1 MIAEYTVH
9 FHEPL
14 QGVLMDGRFS
24 RYVDDEDE
32 AVRYQV
38 YFEMKYKEL
47 YDDKSATV
55 GLVSV
60 R

>member
-1 MIAEYTVH
+1 
-9 FHEPL
+9 
-14 QGVLMDGRFS
+14 MDGRFS
-24 RYVDDEDE
+24 RCVDDEDE

-47 YDDKSATV
+47 YDDDFATV

>member
-9 FHEPL
+9 FREPL

-24 RYVDDEDE
+24 RCVDDEDE

-47 YDDKSATV
+47 YDDESATV

>member
-1 MIAEYTVH
+1 MVAEYTVH
-9 FHEPL
+9 FREPW
-14 QGVLMDGRFS
+14 QGAPMDGHFNCC
-24 RYVDDEDE
+24 VDNEDE

-38 YFEMKYKEL
+38 YYEMKYKEL
-47 YDDKSATV
+47 YDDEFATV